1 MSTNAKLSQATQALF
16 DAKRKTVAEGKVLVR
31 PDSGGA
37 FLRRALEE
45 KGMITT
51 GAPTTLAKNKVVSR

>member
-1 MSTNAKLSQATQALF
+1 MSKNEKLSPATQALF

-45 KGMITT
+45 KGMITS
-51 GAPTTLAKNKVVSR
+51 GAPTTPSKSKPVSR